1 MIFWKDCPDQI
12 GSALIASLMCKSLAR
27 EAKFAGYHH
36 LADKLNVN
44 AGLVIIFCCT
54 CSSMELGDLSAKFKA
69 LRTLFQPN
77 FYSSFWNNVFRPSGH
92 IINLVIF
99 RFRFS
104 FITALHAMQTRS
116 SDENSVCLSVCSSV
130 CLSAKRVLCD
140 KTVERSVQIYIPY
153 ERKFSLVFWEEEWY
167 LGATLLPEILGQP
180 TPVGAK
186 SPIFN
191 Q

>member
-1 MIFWKDCPDQI
+1 VNVNEPYRELFVWAVLFGRTKLAMIFWKDCPDQI

-77 FYSSFWNNVFRPSGH
+77 FYSSF
-92 IINLVIF
+92 
-99 RFRFS
+99 
-104 FITALHAMQTRS
+104 
-116 SDENSVCLSVCSSV
+116 
-130 CLSAKRVLCD
+130 
-140 KTVERSVQIYIPY
+140 
-153 ERKFSLVFWEEEWY
+153 
-167 LGATLLPEILGQP
+167 
-180 TPVGAK
+180 
-186 SPIFN
+186 
-191 Q
+191 